1 MPERT
6 QSPLGGLFLL
16 LCIPFFIVV
25 GMVWTNYASS
35 EKIARDTA
43 NDLIERTRHETVNST
58 QELIEPI
65 SSLVRVAASLGS
77 VQAGYFHS
85 DSSQVFLDAMLA
97 HSMSID
103 SVYVAYA
110 DGSFRASSRLHAHTK
125 VNSKA
130 PPESASFY
138 HRWIDRSGVATAAP
152 QNKVVFL
159 GAQNQTL
166 KGEILPA
173 DFDPTGRPWF
183 KDAVTARKLII
194 SDPYVFATADVVGVT
209 IAMPF
214 YVGGQLAGVVGADIT
229 LDFLAQF
236 LATRPVSK
244 NSISLIVDASNRV
257 VAHPDPQQAFR
268 RESGG
273 LVRNSL
279 QSLSNSLPARAMAS
293 VADPAVER
301 FDFVDPQSGQRHLA
315 LRSSLP
321 AAVDKSWSLL
331 IVTHLSD
338 FSGPLADRND
348 LLLKYGLAAI
358 VLEMLLIVPLSR
370 RIARNRNDKEA
381 AQHQALKVQQDM
393 VEALKTHE
401 RDLEDKVIQR
411 TQELEASNQKLA
423 ALSAT
428 DAMTGIANRRRFDEV
443 LAAEWSRATRSG
455 QPLALAMVDVD
466 RFKKYN
472 DHYGHQAGDECL
484 RKVASVLTQVVSR
497 KTDTVARYGGEEFAF
512 IAPGISPKEVSRLAQ
527 SVCQVLQEM
536 DMPHAASEFGCITA
550 SVGVAVMVPQQ
561 GQESSLLVK
570 AADEALYAAKE
581 QGRNRYILAKAL

>member
-1 MPERT
+1 MTP
-6 QSPLGGLFLL
+6 
-16 LCIPFFIVV
+16 
-25 GMVWTNYASS
+25 
-35 EKIARDTA
+35 
-43 NDLIERTRHETVNST
+43 
-58 QELIEPI
+58 
-65 SSLVRVAASLGS
+65 
-77 VQAGYFHS
+77 
-85 DSSQVFLDAMLA
+85 
-97 HSMSID
+97 
-103 SVYVAYA
+103 
-110 DGSFRASSRLHAHTK
+110 
-125 VNSKA
+125 
-130 PPESASFY
+130 
-138 HRWIDRSGVATAAP
+138 
-152 QNKVVFL
+152 
-159 GAQNQTL
+159 
-166 KGEILPA
+166 
-173 DFDPTGRPWF
+173 
-183 KDAVTARKLII
+183 
-194 SDPYVFATADVVGVT
+194 
-209 IAMPF
+209 
-214 YVGGQLAGVVGADIT
+214 
-229 LDFLAQF
+229 
-236 LATRPVSK
+236 
-244 NSISLIVDASNRV
+244 
-257 VAHPDPQQAFR
+257 
-268 RESGG
+268 
-273 LVRNSL
+273 
-279 QSLSNSLPARAMAS
+279 
-293 VADPAVER
+293 
-301 FDFVDPQSGQRHLA
+301 
-315 LRSSLP
+315 
-321 AAVDKSWSLL
+321 
-331 IVTHLSD
+331 LSD

-370 RIARNRNDKEA
+370 RIVRNRKDKEA